1 MIGQSALESPGPSQC
16 AGGRNVSICEG
27 NYHLKPQKNS
37 EYEPGELGRECWEE
51 GEKEERKNIL

>member
-1 MIGQSALESPGPSQC
+1 M
-16 AGGRNVSICEG
+16 GGRNVSICEG

-37 EYEPGELGRECWEE
+37 GYEPGEVGRECWEE